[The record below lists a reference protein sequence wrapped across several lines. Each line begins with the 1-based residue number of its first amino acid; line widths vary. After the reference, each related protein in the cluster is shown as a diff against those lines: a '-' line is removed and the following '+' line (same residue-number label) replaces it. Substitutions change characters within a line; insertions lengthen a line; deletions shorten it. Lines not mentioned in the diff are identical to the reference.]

1 MQKDCFAL
9 EGFFIWITSLV
20 LRQKTVDILSQFPP
34 DSFRSGDFL
43 HGRFSEPI
51 YGAKFSE
58 KQILAVLTYSR
69 AIVED
74 AFADAFFHQ

>member
-1 MQKDCFAL
+1 M
-9 EGFFIWITSLV
+9 

-43 HGRFSEPI
+43 HGRFPEPI
-51 YGAKFSE
+51 YRTKFSE

-69 AIVED
+69 AIIED
-74 AFADAFFHQ
+74 AFTDAFFHQQLVVGVREAVSFVANSLE